1 MENRI
6 ELQATIST
14 SPENV
19 WDVLTNPDKI
29 EQYMFGARCESDW
42 KPGSKANF
50 FVKQDEKEVVV
61 VKGEVIRSEP
71 HKYLEHT
78 LFPANSRISDTLE
91 NYIVI
96 IYELEPISETET
108 ELTITQKGFKY
119 VENGM
124 ERYIETQKGW
134 KAALPKLIEV
144 AEG

>member
-14 SPENV
+14 SPENI
-19 WDVLTNPDKI
+19 WDALTNPDKI
-29 EQYMFGARCESDW
+29 QQYMFGARCESDW

-50 FVKQDEKEVVV
+50 FVKQDKKEVVV

-71 HKYLEHT
+71 YKYLEHT
-78 LFPANSRISDTLE
+78 LFPTNSRISDTLE

-96 IYELEPISETET
+96 IYELDPISETET

-134 KAALPKLIEV
+134 KVALPKLKEV